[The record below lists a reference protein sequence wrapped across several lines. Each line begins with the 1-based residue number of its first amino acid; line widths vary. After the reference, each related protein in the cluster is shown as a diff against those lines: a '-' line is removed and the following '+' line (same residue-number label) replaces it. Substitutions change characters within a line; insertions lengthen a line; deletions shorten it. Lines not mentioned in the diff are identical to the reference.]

1 MIMASNPFW
10 SCLIDT
16 GFDLEEALTLP
27 GNLSQQ
33 ITDSKNSTIV
43 ADMPTVLTPVDAVC
57 AVCME
62 EGFRS
67 GAEFGVN
74 LGERGETGI
83 NASMNE
89 GRALTDV
96 DIEGRTN
103 NSGHTNVNT
112 EECEAEVTQ
121 QSGNTSLHK
130 NAKVSGIIHE
140 KARDCRVST
149 KLF

>member
-1 MIMASNPFW
+1 MASNPFW

-16 GFDLEEALTLP
+16 GFDLDEALTLP
-27 GNLSQQ
+27 GNSSQQ
-33 ITDSKNSTIV
+33 ITDSNSTIV
-43 ADMPTVLTPVDAVC
+43 ADMPTILTPVDAVC

-67 GAEFGVN
+67 G
-74 LGERGETGI
+74 
-83 NASMNE
+83 
-89 GRALTDV
+89 
-96 DIEGRTN
+96 
-103 NSGHTNVNT
+103 
-112 EECEAEVTQ
+112 
-121 QSGNTSLHK
+121 LHK